1 MTIESWVI
9 FLSTNPWVL
18 RVMVVVALVTTV
30 SILYAAATYVERMWP
45 KKPPQTENQRELG
58 QAVVTRRGPK
68 PRCLSFS

>member
-30 SILYAAATYVERMWP
+30 SILYAVATYVERMWP
-45 KKPPQTENQRELG
+45 REPRQTEKQREFG
-58 QAVVTRRGPK
+58 QVVVSDLHRDLK
-68 PRCLSFS
+68 YYS

>member
-45 KKPPQTENQRELG
+45 RKPQQTEKQREFG
-58 QAVVTRRGPK
+58 QAVVSDLRPNLK
-68 PRCLSFS
+68 YYS

>member
-45 KKPPQTENQRELG
+45 RKPQQTEKRREFG
-58 QAVVTRRGPK
+58 QAVVSDLRPNLK
-68 PRCLSFS
+68 YYS